1 MAERNENYWKDRYQG
16 TWDRSAQR
24 EAKLAE
30 YLEQKTGL
38 QIESSG
44 LGAQSTE
51 YIPGSAAK
59 NGFEKGDADL
69 HVVGTNVYIE
79 VTGPLEKNVGP
90 ERPLWFRPDKIQNA
104 INGLARGHVTFFAH
118 NCPAAQLWRVV
129 RMDEQLARR
138 YRAKEFP
145 EREKTIRGAKEHY
158 VEIDA
163 RDECVRP
170 IRELTNYLKQQT

>member
-69 HVVGTNVYIE
+69 HVVGTNVYTSKLR
-79 VTGPLEKNVGP
+79 V
-90 ERPLWFRPDKIQNA
+90 LWKRTWDR
-104 INGLARGHVTFFAH
+104 NGRCGS
-118 NCPAAQLWRVV
+118 V
-129 RMDEQLARR
+129 RTRSKMRS
-138 YRAKEFP
+138 
-145 EREKTIRGAKEHY
+145 TVWHGAM
-158 VEIDA
+158 
-163 RDECVRP
+163 
-170 IRELTNYLKQQT
+170 

>member
-90 ERPLWFRPDKIQNA
+90 ERPLWFRPDKIKNA
-104 INGLARGHVTFFAH
+104 INGLARGHVTFL
-118 NCPAAQLWRVV
+118 PTT
-129 RMDEQLARR
+129 ARR
-138 YRAKEFP
+138 QNCGGWCGWMNSW
-145 EREKTIRGAKEHY
+145 RGATGPRNSRKGKRPS
-158 VEIDA
+158 A
-163 RDECVRP
+163 VRKSIMWRSTP
-170 IRELTNYLKQQT
+170 GMSACAPSGN